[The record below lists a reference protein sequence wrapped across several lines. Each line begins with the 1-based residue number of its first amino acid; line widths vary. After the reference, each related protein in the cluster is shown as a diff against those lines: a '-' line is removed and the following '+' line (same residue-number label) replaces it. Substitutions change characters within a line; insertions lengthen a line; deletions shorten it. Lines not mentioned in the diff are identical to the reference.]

1 MKRSSNPA
9 LKSLLTPIILGL
21 LVPIAVTAHTGCKK
35 DEPPPPLP
43 SAAPTPTPSA
53 PLQLVVEDT
62 GPDAADA
69 GDGDAGKKKVGKPG
83 ASLKACC
90 AALAQNAENAPE
102 PTKSYM
108 KTAAAGCY
116 GAVAQG
122 KDKGSILAIVRG
134 ALGGAG
140 MPGACR

>member
-1 MKRSSNPA
+1 MKTSSHPV
-9 LKSLLTPIILGL
+9 LKSLITPIALGL
-21 LVPIAVTAHTGCKK
+21 LVPIVLTAYTGCKK

-43 SAAPTPTPSA
+43 SAAPTAEPSA
-53 PLQLVVEDT
+53 PLQLVVEDS
-62 GPDAADA
+62 GPDADADA
-69 GDGDAGKKKVGKPG
+69 EAGKPTGPYKPA

-140 MPGACR
+140 MPAACR